1 MKSVIVAVLAVFL
14 GVVVSS
20 SGAMAQ
26 STDVVL
32 RRLDALEKEN
42 ATLRDRVR
50 KLETSKHQIASVQ
63 PAAAATSTPA
73 SVSALTAY
81 AKAYPRSEAIQSPA
95 FTWTGFYIGAH
106 GGYAGGSFLPG
117 TVTPG
122 LATNVGLKGGIG
134 GVQAGYNFQFAQH
147 WLVGVEQDISFGN
160 VSGTQSQ
167 LAPNPTINAS
177 TNYSGTVR
185 ERFGYVWNQLLL
197 YETAGVAW
205 ANNRV
210 DLQFASSPTLSETHL
225 QLGVVLGA
233 GMEWAIDPNLSVKVE
248 YLYSYLATEQYF
260 SASPYTASISWPLST
275 VTAGVNWRFN

>member
-1 MKSVIVAVLAVFL
+1 MKLLFAAIVAAVMSIAVP
-14 GVVVSS
+14 GSVW
-20 SGAMAQ
+20 AQ
-26 STDVVL
+26 STDAIS

-63 PAAAATSTPA
+63 PAAAAVSPPA
-73 SVSALTAY
+73 SGSALNAY
-81 AKAYPRSEAIQSPA
+81 AKAHSRGEGIQAPA
-95 FTWTGFYIGAH
+95 FSWTGFYIGAH
-106 GGYAGGSFLPG
+106 GGYAGGNFLPA

-122 LATNVGLKGGIG
+122 LATNVALKGGIG

-147 WLVGVEQDISFGN
+147 WLAGVEQDISFGN
-160 VSGTQSQ
+160 INGSQSQ

-185 ERFGYVWNQLLL
+185 ERFGYVWDQLLL

-205 ANNRV
+205 ANNKV
-210 DLQFASSPTLSETHL
+210 DLQFAGSPTLSETHL

-233 GMEWAIDPNLSVKVE
+233 GLEWAIDPNLSVKVE
-248 YLYSYLATEQYF
+248 YLYSYLAKEQYF
-260 SASPYTASISWPLST
+260 SASPFTAAISWPLST

>member
-1 MKSVIVAVLAVFL
+1 M
-14 GVVVSS
+14 
-20 SGAMAQ
+20 
-26 STDVVL
+26 
-32 RRLDALEKEN
+32 
-42 ATLRDRVR
+42 
-50 KLETSKHQIASVQ
+50 
-63 PAAAATSTPA
+63 PA
-73 SVSALTAY
+73 
-81 AKAYPRSEAIQSPA
+81 
-95 FTWTGFYIGAH
+95 
-106 GGYAGGSFLPG
+106 

-122 LATNVGLKGGIG
+122 LATNVALKGGIG
-134 GVQAGYNFQFAQH
+134 GLQAGYNFQFAQH

-160 VSGTQSQ
+160 INGSQSQ

-185 ERFGYVWNQLLL
+185 ERFGYVWDQLLL

-248 YLYSYLATEQYF
+248 YLYSYLAREQYF
-260 SASPYTASISWPLST
+260 SASAFTAAVGWPLST

>member
-1 MKSVIVAVLAVFL
+1 MKLLFAAIVAAVMSIAVP
-14 GVVVSS
+14 GSVW
-20 SGAMAQ
+20 AQ
-26 STDVVL
+26 STDAIS

-63 PAAAATSTPA
+63 PAATAVSAPA
-73 SVSALTAY
+73 SVSALNAY
-81 AKAYPRSEAIQSPA
+81 AKAHSREEGIQTPA

-106 GGYAGGSFLPG
+106 GGYAGGNFLPA

-122 LATNVGLKGGIG
+122 LATNVALKGGIG
-134 GVQAGYNFQFAQH
+134 GLQAGYNFQFAQH

-160 VSGTQSQ
+160 INGSQSQ

-197 YETAGVAW
+197 YETAGLAW
-205 ANNRV
+205 ANNKV
-210 DLQFASSPTLSETHL
+210 NLQFAGSPTLSETHL

-248 YLYSYLATEQYF
+248 YLYSYLAREQYF
-260 SASPYTASISWPLST
+260 SASPFTAAISWPLST